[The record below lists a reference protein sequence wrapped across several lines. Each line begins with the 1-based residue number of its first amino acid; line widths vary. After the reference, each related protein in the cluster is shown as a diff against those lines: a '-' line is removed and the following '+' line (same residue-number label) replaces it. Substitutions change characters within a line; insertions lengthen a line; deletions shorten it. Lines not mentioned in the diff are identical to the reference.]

1 MNKIKSFIEEYTHSA
16 VFLFLIAVCASFF
29 FTFTFVINRAISL
42 DGGEWYW
49 SATLRFIYTLLFL
62 SIGFL
67 AFKGIDYFKM
77 ILKEYVSY
85 FRFWTITG
93 TIGFGFFYSLICY
106 AADYSPAWVVAT
118 CFQISIIASLF
129 VLAYFGQKLSKK
141 VWLTTFIIF
150 LGITLVNLSHVDL
163 NNLQPLILGF
173 IPLLISAFSYPI
185 GNQLV
190 WNEKNRRES
199 KKENS
204 LVMKNAFAKV
214 FLMTLGSFPLW
225 IILYFV
231 TDPAPPTSGQYL
243 SVAVIALFS
252 GIIATSLFL
261 YARSHANTSNKLII
275 IDATASIEVIFA
287 LFAEILFLGLAFPNM
302 IGVSG
307 IIITILGLFILTKSK

>member
-1 MNKIKSFIEEYTHSA
+1 MHST
-16 VFLFLIAVCASFF
+16 VFLFFIALLASLF

-62 SIGFL
+62 AIGFI
-67 AFKGIDYFKM
+67 AFKGFTYFKTILKEYIDYFK
-77 ILKEYVSY
+77 
-85 FRFWTITG
+85 FWTITG

-141 VWLTTFIIF
+141 VWFTTFVIF
-150 LGITLVNLSHVDL
+150 LGITLVNLSHVDMD
-163 NNLQPLILGF
+163 NLQALALGF
-173 IPLLISAFSYPI
+173 IPLLISAFSYPV

-190 WNEKNRRES
+190 WNEKNRRKDE
-199 KKENS
+199 KENIA
-204 LVMKNAFAKV
+204 VMNNAFAKV

-231 TDPAPPTSGQYL
+231 NDPAPPTQAQYIN
-243 SVAVIALFS
+243 VAVIALFS

-275 IDATASIEVIFA
+275 IDATASVEVIFA
-287 LFAEILFLGLAFPNM
+287 LFAEIIFLGLAFPNM
-302 IGVSG
+302 LGLSG
-307 IIITILGLFILTKSK
+307 IMITILGLFILTKSK